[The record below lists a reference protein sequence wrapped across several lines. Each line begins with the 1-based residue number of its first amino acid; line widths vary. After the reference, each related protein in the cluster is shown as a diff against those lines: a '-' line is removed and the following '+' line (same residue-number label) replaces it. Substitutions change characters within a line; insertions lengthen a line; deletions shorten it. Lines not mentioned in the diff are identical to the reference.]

1 MTSNKIAV
9 SRQWCFRADNITIS
23 LRLES
28 KSAMFNASIDR
39 LVLRFSFI
47 KWYTSLQD
55 WFLGKLDSYFSFCSA
70 SGNIE
75 VLGETKLVISSV
87 PVNRCLKTFCWL
99 YEKKNIIKASNI
111 LNDLLWM
118 QYITSHYL
126 PCPISKCFPL
136 SLACHLYLLYCI
148 FVFK

>member
-1 MTSNKIAV
+1 
-9 SRQWCFRADNITIS
+9 
-23 LRLES
+23 
-28 KSAMFNASIDR
+28 MFNANIDR

-87 PVNRCLKTFCWL
+87 PVNRCLKHFAGYT
-99 YEKKNIIKASNI
+99 KKKHNKS
-111 LNDLLWM
+111 
-118 QYITSHYL
+118 
-126 PCPISKCFPL
+126 
-136 SLACHLYLLYCI
+136 
-148 FVFK
+148 